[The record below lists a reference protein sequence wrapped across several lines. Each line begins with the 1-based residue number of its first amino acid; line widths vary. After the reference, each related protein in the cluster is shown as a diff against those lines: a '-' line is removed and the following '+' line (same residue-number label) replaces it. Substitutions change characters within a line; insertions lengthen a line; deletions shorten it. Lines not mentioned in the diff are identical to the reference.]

1 MRGTDVEYPDFR
13 VRGQEVT
20 GFGSP
25 ERILNISEMPDDTDF
40 PYPSPRGNRSRWS
53 VEGLVDDPNF
63 GSKTRR
69 QFFDGFRLQRDE
81 PVGQFEGFPGGG
93 IGVDVAVDICTS
105 QRQDQGFVWMG
116 FSESNDG
123 FVAPLSVKGNEAV
136 RIAFRPSLEDADT
149 MSLFAE
155 DARPA

>member
-81 PVGQFEGFPGGG
+81 PVGKLEGFSGGG
-93 IGVDVAVDICTS
+93 IGVDVPVDICAG
-105 QRQDQGFVWMG
+105 QGQKKGSVWMRIAEPDDTVVTSPG
-116 FSESNDG
+116 VEGD
-123 FVAPLSVKGNEAV
+123 EAV
-136 RIAFRPSLEDADT
+136 RTSLCPCFEHSDAVT
-149 MSLFAE
+149 QVAQ
-155 DARPA
+155 DA